1 MIESYQ
7 PRDIVLAELPIT
19 SREERRRRPNLVL
32 ADTGDLDIVVARMT
46 SALPRDQFDVE
57 VIDRLT
63 AGLLLPSMTRTHK
76 LVTVEKRTVERRLG
90 MLSEA
95 DWARVQES
103 IERLLIRR

>member
-1 MIESYQ
+1 
-7 PRDIVLAELPIT
+7 
-19 SREERRRRPNLVL
+19 LVL

-46 SALPRDQFDVE
+46 SVLPRDQFDVE
-57 VIDRLT
+57 VIDWLT

-90 MLSEA
+90 MLSEV

>member
-1 MIESYQ
+1 M
-7 PRDIVLAELPIT
+7 
-19 SREERRRRPNLVL
+19 VL

-46 SALPRDQFDVE
+46 SVLPRDQFDVE
-57 VIDRLT
+57 VIDWLT

-90 MLSEA
+90 MLSEV

>member
-1 MIESYQ
+1 M
-7 PRDIVLAELPIT
+7 
-19 SREERRRRPNLVL
+19 VL

-57 VIDRLT
+57 VIDWLT
-63 AGLLLPSMTRTHK
+63 AGLLLPSVTRTHK